1 MNISGKFIVNTGERI
16 HLSRNEQRYVVNEFD
31 ILVPILYQ

>member
-16 HLSRNEQRYVVNEFD
+16 RLSRSGQRYVVNEFG
-31 ILVPILYQ
+31 I